1 MEITEKIKSLRKQ
14 INDHNYQYYVLDNPI
29 ISDSEY
35 DKLLNELESIEKEY
49 PEFIVPES
57 PTQRIGATPIE
68 SFGTITHRITMMSLA
83 NAMNENELK
92 AFDDRLKKRLN
103 KSDDIEY
110 VVEPKLDGLAV
121 ELVYE
126 NGKFINGS
134 TRGDG
139 NTGEDIT
146 TNLKT
151 IKGIPLVLRDET
163 TTLPNLLEIR
173 GEVFIRK
180 EDFKLLNDNRIKS
193 GKQLFAN
200 ARNAAAGSLR
210 QLDPKITA
218 KRSLSIYCYQ
228 AGVVDG
234 IDFTTHVEFLDH
246 LKQWGLP
253 VNPKVTKVK
262 GIKKAIQIHKNL
274 ESERN
279 EFPYEIDGSVI
290 KVNSISLRN
299 ELGARSRSPRWA
311 IAGKF
316 KSQQV
321 TTVINDIFASVGRTG
336 AITPVAKLEPVEV
349 GGVTVTNATLHNQ
362 DEIDRKD
369 IRIGDTVLIERSG
382 DVIPKVIKVIQE
394 KRPKNTKGY
403 HLPNHCPACNGG
415 LLRPENE
422 VVFRCF
428 NYSCP
433 AKIKG
438 KLKHFVSKHALD
450 VDGLGQKLIDQL
462 VNEGIIK
469 NVDDLFR
476 IQKKQLAD
484 LERMGEKSADNI
496 IGSINKSK
504 LTTFSRFIYAL
515 GIRHV
520 GEHISKLLERTY
532 ERDFDSFLTA
542 SYEDLESI
550 EEIGPIV
557 AQSIIDFWNDPS
569 NKQVIDN
576 CFELVVV
583 FDQKNNIISQTLMGK
598 IFVFTGTLEKF
609 NRKKAKEI
617 VESHGGRTSNTIS
630 KKTDYLVAGPG
641 SGSKK
646 DKAKTLGIDIINENE
661 FEKLISK
668 A

>member
-35 DKLLNELESIEKEY
+35 DKLLNELELIEKEY
-49 PEFIVPES
+49 PKFIVPES

-83 NAMNENELK
+83 NAMNEDELK

-110 VVEPKLDGLAV
+110 VIEPKLDGLAV

-228 AGVVDG
+228 AGAVDG

-253 VNPKVTKVK
+253 VNPKATKVK

-299 ELGARSRSPRWA
+299 ELGERSRSPRWA

-433 AKIKG
+433 AKIKC

-450 VDGLGQKLIDQL
+450 VDGLGEKLIDQL

-532 ERDFDSFLTA
+532 EGDFDSFLT
-542 SYEDLESI
+542 
-550 EEIGPIV
+550 
-557 AQSIIDFWNDPS
+557 
-569 NKQVIDN
+569 
-576 CFELVVV
+576 
-583 FDQKNNIISQTLMGK
+583 
-598 IFVFTGTLEKF
+598 
-609 NRKKAKEI
+609 
-617 VESHGGRTSNTIS
+617 
-630 KKTDYLVAGPG
+630 
-641 SGSKK
+641 
-646 DKAKTLGIDIINENE
+646 
-661 FEKLISK
+661 
-668 A
+668 

>member
-35 DKLLNELESIEKEY
+35 DKLLNELELIEKEY
-49 PEFIVPES
+49 PKFIVPES

-83 NAMNENELK
+83 NAMNEDELK

-103 KSDDIEY
+103 KSDEIEY
-110 VVEPKLDGLAV
+110 VIEPKLDGLAV

-576 CFELVVV
+576 CFELGVV
-583 FDQKNNIISQTLMGK
+583 FEQKNNIISQTLMGK

-617 VESHGGRTSNTIS
+617 VESHGGRTSSTIS

>member
-83 NAMNENELK
+83 NAMNEDELK

-103 KSDDIEY
+103 KSDEIEY
-110 VVEPKLDGLAV
+110 VIEPKLDGLAV

-321 TTVINDIFASVGRTG
+321 TTVISNIFASVGRTG

-450 VDGLGQKLIDQL
+450 VDGLGEKLIDQL

-532 ERDFDSFLTA
+532 EGDFDSFLTA

-569 NKQVIDN
+569 NKQIIDN
-576 CFELVVV
+576 CFELGVV
-583 FDQKNNIISQTLMGK
+583 FEQKNNIISQTLMGK

-617 VESHGGRTSNTIS
+617 VESHGGRTSSTIS

>member
-35 DKLLNELESIEKEY
+35 DKLLNELELIEKEY
-49 PEFIVPES
+49 PKLIFPES

-83 NAMNENELK
+83 NAMNEDELK

-110 VVEPKLDGLAV
+110 VGEPKLDGLAV

-218 KRSLSIYCYQ
+218 TRSLSIYCYQ
-228 AGVVDG
+228 EGVVDG

-450 VDGLGQKLIDQL
+450 IDGLGEKLIDQL

-576 CFELVVV
+576 CFELGVV
-583 FDQKNNIISQTLMGK
+583 FEQKNNIISQTLMGK

-617 VESHGGRTSNTIS
+617 VESHGGRTSSTIS

>member
-35 DKLLNELESIEKEY
+35 DKLLNELELIEKEY
-49 PEFIVPES
+49 PKFIVPES

-83 NAMNENELK
+83 NAMNEDELK

-110 VVEPKLDGLAV
+110 VIEPKLDGLAV

-450 VDGLGQKLIDQL
+450 IDGLGEKLIDQL

-569 NKQVIDN
+569 NKQIIDN
-576 CFELVVV
+576 CFELGVV
-583 FDQKNNIISQTLMGK
+583 FEQKNNIISQTLMGK

-617 VESHGGRTSNTIS
+617 VESHGGRTSSTIS

>member
-35 DKLLNELESIEKEY
+35 DKLLNELELIEKEY
-49 PEFIVPES
+49 PKFIVPES

-83 NAMNENELK
+83 NAMNEDELN

-103 KSDDIEY
+103 KSDEIEY
-110 VVEPKLDGLAV
+110 VIEPKLDGLAV

-299 ELGARSRSPRWA
+299 ELGERSRSPRWA

-450 VDGLGQKLIDQL
+450 VDGLGEKLIDQL

-569 NKQVIDN
+569 NKQIIDN
-576 CFELVVV
+576 CFELGVV
-583 FDQKNNIISQTLMGK
+583 FEQKNNIISQTLMGK

-617 VESHGGRTSNTIS
+617 VESHGGRTSSAIS

>member
-35 DKLLNELESIEKEY
+35 DKLLNELELIEKEY
-49 PEFIVPES
+49 PKFIVPES

-83 NAMNENELK
+83 NAMNEDELN

-103 KSDDIEY
+103 KSDEIEY
-110 VVEPKLDGLAV
+110 VIEPKLDGLAV

-163 TTLPNLLEIR
+163 TALPNLLEIR

-299 ELGARSRSPRWA
+299 ELGERSRSPRWA

-450 VDGLGQKLIDQL
+450 IDGLGEKLIDQL

-569 NKQVIDN
+569 NKQIIDN
-576 CFELVVV
+576 CFELGVV
-583 FDQKNNIISQTLMGK
+583 FEQKNNIISQTLMGK

-617 VESHGGRTSNTIS
+617 VESHGGRTSSTIS

>member
-35 DKLLNELESIEKEY
+35 DKLLNELELIEKEY
-49 PEFIVPES
+49 PKFIVPES

-83 NAMNENELK
+83 NAMNEDELK

-234 IDFTTHVEFLDH
+234 IDFTTHIDFLDH

-253 VNPKVTKVK
+253 VNPKATKVK

-290 KVNSISLRN
+290 KVNSMSLRN
-299 ELGARSRSPRWA
+299 ELGERSRSPRWA

-321 TTVINDIFASVGRTG
+321 TTVISDIFASVGRTG

-450 VDGLGQKLIDQL
+450 VDGLGEKLIDQL

-484 LERMGEKSADNI
+484 IERMGEKSADNI

-557 AQSIIDFWNDPS
+557 AKSNIDFWNDPS

-576 CFELVVV
+576 CFELGVV
-583 FDQKNNIISQTLMGK
+583 FKQKNNIISQTLMGK

-617 VESHGGRTSNTIS
+617 VESHGGRTSSAIS

>member
-35 DKLLNELESIEKEY
+35 DKLLNELELIEKEY
-49 PEFIVPES
+49 PKFIVPES

-83 NAMNENELK
+83 NAMNEDELN

-103 KSDDIEY
+103 KSDEIEY
-110 VVEPKLDGLAV
+110 VIEPKLDGLAV

-299 ELGARSRSPRWA
+299 ELGERSRSPRWA

-450 VDGLGQKLIDQL
+450 VDGLGEKLIDQL

-576 CFELVVV
+576 CFELGVV
-583 FDQKNNIISQTLMGK
+583 FKQKNNIISQTFMGK

-617 VESHGGRTSNTIS
+617 VESHGGRTSSTIS